1 LSRAAAPERCPDGPA
16 RAPRTGAGGGA
27 GFTLIEVLVALA
39 VAAACLGAIAQ
50 VSGTSARGSRAL
62 DAHVGLLQTARAVET
77 GIPARGDLAVGRT
90 DGEVAGHRWRMDVR
104 PLAVGGEDGG
114 GDGGK
119 GSGPDAAGGPGGGR
133 WAPMDVLIRVRAPSG
148 ALLVIETVRLVR
160 AAAE

>member
-1 LSRAAAPERCPDGPA
+1 MSRVAAPERCPDGSA
-16 RAPRTGAGGGA
+16 RAPRTGAGGRA

-104 PLAVGGEDGG
+104 PLDVGDL
-114 GDGGK
+114 
-119 GSGPDAAGGPGGGR
+119 PAGAR
-133 WAPMDVLIRVRAPSG
+133 WVPQTVLIRVRAPSG
-148 ALLVIETVRLVR
+148 ALVTIETVRLVPR
-160 AAAE
+160 GAQ